1 MLTRQQ
7 FVESE
12 GQDNICMANMRA
24 IRSRAKASNITL
36 AIPANTRCWS
46 SAGLLLDQR
55 LGWPNNKPAKPQ
67 LPM

>member
-12 GQDNICMANMRA
+12 EQDNICMANMRA
-24 IRSRAKASNITL
+24 IRSRGKAANIAL

-46 SAGLLLDQR
+46 SAGPTSWL
-55 LGWPNNKPAKPQ
+55 AKQ
-67 LPM
+67 